1 MLRKIRTWLAD
12 LITGGEYS
20 ENKRA
25 LNKYYRKDLADVLEI
40 ISPTSTPFLSTPNKC
55 DKHDLYS
62 WTEPN
67 E

>member
-40 ISPTSTPFLSTPNKC
+40 ISPTSTPFLSTPNKY
-55 DKHDLYS
+55 DENDFYS
-62 WTEPN
+62 WTKPN